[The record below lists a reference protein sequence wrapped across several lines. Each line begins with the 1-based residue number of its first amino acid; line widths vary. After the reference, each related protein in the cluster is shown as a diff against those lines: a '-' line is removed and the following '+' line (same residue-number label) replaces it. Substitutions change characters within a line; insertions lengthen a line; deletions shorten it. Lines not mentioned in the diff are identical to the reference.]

1 MRTTTVIEQTTV
13 GNRSHVTEVTC
24 DDPAQAIAAV
34 ERLNGRDR
42 STIAFDASNATV
54 MTIGGGHDGRYVVF
68 IASEIDAALLN
79 LTAPEANTRTPP
91 ISISRCA
98 PRTCRPTRLRS
109 CPICGC
115 QPARVSSS
123 TMQAMKMSE

>member
-13 GNRSHVTEVTC
+13 GNRSHVTEVTR

-42 STIAFDASNATV
+42 STIAFDASDATV

-68 IASEIDAALLN
+68 IASDRRRIAEPDG
-79 LTAPEANTRTPP
+79 TR
-91 ISISRCA
+91 S
-98 PRTCRPTRLRS
+98 TCRRNDRTRGGR
-109 CPICGC
+109 
-115 QPARVSSS
+115 PAR
-123 TMQAMKMSE
+123 